1 MSIKIQKDFVFESAI
16 HFEGSF
22 LINFYELTL
31 HMTVDTDDMREQNIA
46 LERIN
51 YFLANHIENHIWVSS
66 EEKKAIE
73 AYQKANISVLEIPE
87 EPFDQIVGMILL
99 LKINAIT
106 EGKISVTN
114 IIFGSKLTNNIK
126 FDTSVEEAEAL
137 FAGKFWWN
145 TSSPSTVARH
155 INKKE
160 KVVKLVY
167 EDNWNE
173 FGLSWKAPANC

>member
-114 IIFGSKLTNNIK
+114 IIFGSKFKI
-126 FDTSVEEAEAL
+126 
-137 FAGKFWWN
+137 
-145 TSSPSTVARH
+145 
-155 INKKE
+155 
-160 KVVKLVY
+160 
-167 EDNWNE
+167 
-173 FGLSWKAPANC
+173 